1 MTPTRPSTKRIVATI
16 TTLLALNGLFIWAF
30 FWQLGRALGGNG
42 LSWAYVVE
50 WPVFCCYAVWFAYCD
65 LTGRDGRRR
74 LPRRTC
80 ATDEDEATADDLS
93 AYNAYLASLHDRG
106 PTLLAGEDSNP

>member
-1 MTPTRPSTKRIVATI
+1 MLI
-16 TTLLALNGLFIWAF
+16 ALNGLFIWAF

-50 WPVFCCYAVWFAYCD
+50 WPVFCGYAFWFAYCD
-65 LTGRDGRRR
+65 LSGRDGRRFH
-74 LPRRTC
+74 PRTGRTSESDR
-80 ATDEDEATADDLS
+80 AGTAELD
-93 AYNAYLASLHDRG
+93 AYNAYLATLHDGG